1 MVNFTDLSTPY
12 GDNHHSNHH
21 HSNPHLHHHHH
32 HDNNTYFASPQPMVV
47 KQRETKSSTTTTTTS
62 KPAITTVRDDDWKS
76 LANSITYLFH
86 KKQLQKIELDILN
99 EKVRN
104 VHYSSARKGEAIV
117 ECYKDSI
124 LKKGQS
130 IGLSRN
136 SPYSHIWRVPTEKT
150 LFFNLF
156 LTIPDISWKSFLKIS
171 YLSSFK
177 CL

>member
-12 GDNHHSNHH
+12 GENHHSNHH

-32 HDNNTYFASPQPMVV
+32 HDSNTYFASPQPMVV
-47 KQRETKSSTTTTTTS
+47 KQRETKSSTTTTTS

-136 SPYSHIWRVPTEKT
+136 CPYSHIWRV
-150 LFFNLF
+150 L
-156 LTIPDISWKSFLKIS
+156 
-171 YLSSFK
+171 Y
-177 CL
+177 

>member
-1 MVNFTDLSTPY
+1 MVNFTDTSTAY
-12 GDNHHSNHH
+12 GDNHQHH
-21 HSNPHLHHHHH
+21 HHYHHHH

-47 KQRETKSSTTTTTTS
+47 KQRETKSSTATTTASASKPTLAS

-124 LKKGQS
+124 LKKG
-130 IGLSRN
+130 
-136 SPYSHIWRVPTEKT
+136 
-150 LFFNLF
+150 
-156 LTIPDISWKSFLKIS
+156 
-171 YLSSFK
+171 
-177 CL
+177 

>member
-1 MVNFTDLSTPY
+1 MVNFTDTSAAY
-12 GDNHHSNHH
+12 GDNHHHH
-21 HSNPHLHHHHH
+21 HYHHHHG
-32 HDNNTYFASPQPMVV
+32 NNTYFASPQPMVV
-47 KQRETKSSTTTTTTS
+47 KQRETKSLTATTTASASKPTSAS

-124 LKKGQS
+124 LKKG
-130 IGLSRN
+130 
-136 SPYSHIWRVPTEKT
+136 
-150 LFFNLF
+150 
-156 LTIPDISWKSFLKIS
+156 
-171 YLSSFK
+171 
-177 CL
+177 